1 MSIDTAKVVRKGDF
15 TGQRFDSFLEPPIR
29 PLSYVTYCWVID
41 LENML
46 HMEMSILTLPNELLI
61 SLIEHTDGPS
71 RAALAR
77 TCRALNLLIT
87 PYLYESVN
95 IQLDKSNEFVRTI
108 KTRYADLVRHVTV
121 AARDHNL
128 DISPCRIVPC
138 LDKLENMQSLTL
150 AGGYWMWDTDEENW
164 DTLED
169 YLWDYLGKASLKQP
183 VESRVATNLRS
194 RKSLT
199 STKRNWKRTKIQLP
213 VTLDRS
219 ERNGQAAFLHCSSI
233 FIIPQLHDLTIRGFM
248 LEEEDTDIKPQFERQ
263 TELKSLRIEKSFVNF
278 MALKKALLAP
288 RALRYLGI
296 GHAEYFWHHE
306 LKNAEDNHATVAE
319 FVGALLPHRDTLE
332 EIKVIVDYDG
342 CREQTLTA
350 NASSFRKHATQFPV
364 LKRWL
369 GCDKTTLA
377 HYLNSD
383 EPSLFDEDREDN
395 E

>member
-1 MSIDTAKVVRKGDF
+1 
-15 TGQRFDSFLEPPIR
+15 
-29 PLSYVTYCWVID
+29 
-41 LENML
+41 
-46 HMEMSILTLPNELLI
+46 
-61 SLIEHTDGPS
+61 
-71 RAALAR
+71 
-77 TCRALNLLIT
+77 
-87 PYLYESVN
+87 
-95 IQLDKSNEFVRTI
+95 
-108 KTRYADLVRHVTV
+108 
-121 AARDHNL
+121 
-128 DISPCRIVPC
+128 
-138 LDKLENMQSLTL
+138 MQSLTL
-150 AGGYWMWDTDEENW
+150 AGGYWLWDTDEENW

-183 VESRVATNLRS
+183 VESRVSTNLRS
-194 RKSLT
+194 L
-199 STKRNWKRTKIQLP
+199 
-213 VTLDRS
+213 TLDRS

-248 LEEEDTDIKPQFERQ
+248 LEEEDTDIEPQFERQ
-263 TELKSLRIEKSFVNF
+263 TELKSLRIKKSFVNF

-350 NASSFRKHATQFPV
+350 NASSFRKHATQFPA

-383 EPSLFDEDREDN
+383 EPSSSDEDREDN